1 MSSRTR
7 TRAVKAAGVT
17 TVRLPRQRGRR
28 AADPFVI
35 VVPERPSLTWQAL
48 SGLALIV
55 WKHRRALA
63 PLALGLLAF
72 PLTAVLHVFAG
83 WSAFLLGAAAA
94 GPVLWLVIVQRRRA
108 AADKT
113 VWGWRIA
120 LAVLGT
126 SALAW
131 AALAAGFGPL
141 AGPLELVWLLTLI
154 AAQTAWLIVRRTH

>member
-1 MSSRTR
+1 M
-7 TRAVKAAGVT
+7 
-17 TVRLPRQRGRR
+17 
-28 AADPFVI
+28 
-35 VVPERPSLTWQAL
+35 
-48 SGLALIV
+48 
-55 WKHRRALA
+55 
-63 PLALGLLAF
+63 
-72 PLTAVLHVFAG
+72 FAG